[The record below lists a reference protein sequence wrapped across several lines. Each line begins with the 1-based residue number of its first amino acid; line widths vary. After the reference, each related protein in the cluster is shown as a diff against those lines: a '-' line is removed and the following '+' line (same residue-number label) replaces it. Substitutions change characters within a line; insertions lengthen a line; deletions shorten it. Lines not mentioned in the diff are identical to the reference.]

1 VKSIVA
7 SADEV
12 RDVPRLIKVWPE
24 WGHSNGMTRHQAY
37 ATADSMPV
45 GVKVK
50 IGGRLRLNADKLAA
64 YLEAGGDLAQKAV

>member
-1 VKSIVA
+1 
-7 SADEV
+7 
-12 RDVPRLIKVWPE
+12 
-24 WGHSNGMTRHQAY
+24 
-37 ATADSMPV
+37 MPV